1 MKTQTA
7 TATKTTAS
15 AARTL
20 TASGN
25 TIHVPPS
32 WVEPLPQRPTLLHFR
47 PGLGEQMTDPE
58 TGEQVSYP
66 VAYALRAA
74 SGATYPVVQRGEDLV
89 LHPERYLD
97 DESLSHVGGQVAST
111 L

>member
-66 VAYALRAA
+66 VVYALRA
-74 SGATYPVVQRGEDLV
+74 SGATYPVVQCQGALT
-89 LHPERYLD
+89 LHPESYYD
-97 DESLSHVGGQVAST
+97 AESLAHVGGQVRE
-111 L
+111 

>member
-20 TASGN
+20 TASGH
-25 TIHVPPS
+25 TIHVPRQ
-32 WVEPLPQRPTLLHFR
+32 WGDAPLPQRPTLLHFA
-47 PGLGEQMTDPE
+47 PGLGEE
-58 TGEQVSYP
+58 LGGVSYP
-66 VAYALRAA
+66 VVFALRA
-74 SGATYPVVQRGEDLV
+74 SGAVYPVMQCQGALT